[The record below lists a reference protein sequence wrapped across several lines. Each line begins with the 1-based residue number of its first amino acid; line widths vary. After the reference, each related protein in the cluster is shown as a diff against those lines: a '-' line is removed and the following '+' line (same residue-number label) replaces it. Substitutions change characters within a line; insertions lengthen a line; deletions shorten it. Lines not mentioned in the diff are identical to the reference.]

1 MSTEHKVPASELAK
15 LYRRMRDSIQELES
29 KIKEI
34 KEQQIVVTDKML
46 ELCNEEGV
54 NSMNTPEGTIIRSV
68 RSTYWTSDWE
78 KMHEYI
84 KDNDAL
90 FLLEKRISNKA
101 MKEFIADHPDD
112 LPAGLQANNKYVIS
126 VRKPTSN

>member
-1 MSTEHKVPASELAK
+1 
-15 LYRRMRDSIQELES
+15 MRDSIQELES

-34 KEQQIVVTDKML
+34 KEQQTVVTDKML
-46 ELCNEEGV
+46 ELCNEEDV

-84 KDNDAL
+84 KDHDAL

-101 MKEFIADHPDD
+101 MKEFLADHPDD